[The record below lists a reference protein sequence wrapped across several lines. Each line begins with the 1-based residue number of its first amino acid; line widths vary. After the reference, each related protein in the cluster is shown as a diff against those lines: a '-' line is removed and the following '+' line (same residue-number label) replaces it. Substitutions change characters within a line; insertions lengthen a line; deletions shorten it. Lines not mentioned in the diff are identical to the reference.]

1 MARET
6 VSDVFST
13 FCIWLII
20 PSLTVS
26 ALYLLIKSEN
36 QMLLIGLPLLA
47 VVFVIKK
54 QLIKTK
60 TKQDYK
66 TLS

>member
-26 ALYLLIKSEN
+26 VLYLLIKSEN